1 MPRVQAT
8 PAKIEIDFTDEKLT
22 SHGGWVFLGR
32 LFKQLALGKRLG
44 EAIHLKRRR
53 RGASDAQ
60 MLLSLVASQVA
71 GGGALSDVDVLREDT
86 VGRTL
91 LGLEEVPDSRRLGE
105 YLSRFTATEV
115 AALEAVVQSVA
126 RQVAP
131 AVIAHEVARRGY
143 LPVFVDGSAIEVE
156 GRLFEG
162 AAKGYNG
169 QVQYWLHGVF
179 LGGAWAAGRL
189 HPGGVSVTEGWQ
201 GQLEA
206 VAPWIG
212 KDMPVWVHVDNAYYS
227 RDFVDFCHA
236 RGWDYSVSVTHEGFR
251 RPVLESIQDLPETA
265 WTDIGLGEEATLT
278 WHRPRGWREHPYV
291 VIRRTHDGPQGRL
304 QPAYT
309 VILVS
314 RDDLPLEELVRRHRQ
329 KQGQENAFKGPLIDL
344 DLHHPPCRAFHAN
357 QAYYL
362 CGQLAQLLLR
372 MIQYRLLPA
381 KARRH
386 GIRPLIRHLI
396 RTAARLVRSARRW
409 RLDFSKTAFRL
420 DWLYHAACQLE

>member
-1 MPRVQAT
+1 MNRV
-8 PAKIEIDFTDEKLT
+8 PCRIPNVEIDFTDARLT

-32 LFKQLALGKRLG
+32 LFKQLDLGRRLG
-44 EAIHLKRRR
+44 EAVCLKQRC
-53 RGASDAQ
+53 RGASDAE
-60 MLLSLVASQVA
+60 MLLSLVAAQVA
-71 GGGALSDVDVLREDT
+71 GGGALSDVDALRCDA

-91 LGLEEVPDSRRLGE
+91 LGLETVPDNRRLGE
-105 YLSRFTATEV
+105 YLGRFTATAV
-115 AALEAVVQSVA
+115 DALEAVVQSVA
-126 RQVAP
+126 QALMP
-131 AVIAHEVARRGY
+131 SVIEHEVANRGY
-143 LPVFVDGSAIEVE
+143 LPLFVDGSAIEVE
-156 GRLFEG
+156 GRLFER

-169 QVQYWLHGVF
+169 QLQYWLHGVF

-201 GQLEA
+201 AQLEA
-206 VAPWIG
+206 VAAWIER
-212 KDMPVWVHVDNAYYS
+212 DIPVWAHVDNAYYC

-236 RGWDYSVSVTHEGFR
+236 RGWDYSVSVTHDGFR
-251 RPVLESIQDLPETA
+251 RPVLASIEGLPETA
-265 WTDIGLGEEATLT
+265 WTDIGLGEAATLT
-278 WHRPRGWREHPYV
+278 WHRPQGWREHPYV

-314 RDDLPLEELVRRHRQ
+314 RADLPLAELVRRHRQ

-386 GIRPLIRHLI
+386 GIRPIIRHLI
-396 RTAARLVRSARRW
+396 RTAARLARTARRW
-409 RLDFSKTAFRL
+409 RLDFPKTAFRL
-420 DWLYHAACQLE
+420 DWLYHASCQLE

>member
-1 MPRVQAT
+1 MPRVQPT

-32 LFKQLALGKRLG
+32 LFRRLALGKRLG

-71 GGGALSDVDVLREDT
+71 GGGTLSDVDVLREDM

-126 RQVAP
+126 REVAP
-131 AVIAHEVARRGY
+131 AVIAQEVAHRGY

-169 QVQYWLHGVF
+169 HMQYWLHGVF
-179 LGGAWAAGRL
+179 LGSAWAAGRL
-189 HPGGVSVTEGWQ
+189 HPGGVSVTEGWR

-212 KDMPVWVHVDNAYYS
+212 KDTPVWVHVDNAYYS
-227 RDFVDFCHA
+227 RDFMDFCHA
-236 RGWDYSVSVTHEGFR
+236 QGWDYSVSVTHDGFR
-251 RPVLESIQDLPETA
+251 RPVLESIEGLPEMA

-278 WHRPRGWREHPYV
+278 WHRPQGWREHPYV
-291 VIRRTHDGPQGRL
+291 VIRRTHDGPQGLL

-372 MIQYRLLPA
+372 LIQYRLLPA
-381 KARRH
+381 QARRH

-396 RTAARLVRSARRW
+396 RTAARLVRSARQW

>member
-1 MPRVQAT
+1 MPRVQVS
-8 PAKIEIDFTDEKLT
+8 PAKIDIDFTDEKLT

-32 LFKQLALGKRLG
+32 LFKRMELGKRLG

-91 LGLEEVPDSRRLGE
+91 LGLDEVPDSRRLGE
-105 YLSRFTATEV
+105 YLSRFTATEA

-126 RQVAP
+126 REVAP
-131 AVIAHEVARRGY
+131 VVITHEAACRGY

-201 GQLEA
+201 AQLET

-212 KDMPVWVHVDNAYYS
+212 KDTPVWVHVDNAYYS
-227 RDFVDFCHA
+227 RDFVDCCHA
-236 RGWDYSVSVTHEGFR
+236 RGWDYSISVTHDGFR
-251 RPVLESIQDLPETA
+251 RPVLESIEDLPETA

-278 WHRPRGWREHPYV
+278 WHCPQGWREHPYV

-344 DLHHPPCRAFHAN
+344 DLHHPPCRSFHAN

-386 GIRPLIRHLI
+386 GIRPIIRHLI
-396 RTAARLVRSARRW
+396 RTAARLVRSARQW

>member
-1 MPRVQAT
+1 MPRVQVS
-8 PAKIEIDFTDEKLT
+8 PAKIDIDFTDEKLT

-32 LFKQLALGKRLG
+32 LFRQLELGKRLG
-44 EAIHLKRRR
+44 EAIRLKRRR

-86 VGRTL
+86 AGRTL
-91 LGLEEVPDSRRLGE
+91 LGLDEVPDSRRLGE
-105 YLSRFTATEV
+105 YLSRFGAAEV

-126 RQVAP
+126 REVVP
-131 AVIAHEVARRGY
+131 AVIAHEVDSRGY

-201 GQLEA
+201 AQLEA
-206 VAPWIG
+206 VAPWV
-212 KDMPVWVHVDNAYYS
+212 DQDTSVWVHVDNAYYS
-227 RDFVDFCHA
+227 REFVDFCHA
-236 RGWDYSVSVTHEGFR
+236 RGWDYSVSVTHDGFR
-251 RPVLESIQDLPETA
+251 RPVLESIEDLPETA

-278 WHRPRGWREHPYV
+278 YHRPQGWREHPYV

-381 KARRH
+381 KARHH
-386 GIRPLIRHLI
+386 GIRPIIRHLI
-396 RTAARLVRSARRW
+396 RTAARLVHSARQW

>member
-1 MPRVQAT
+1 MSRVQCRI
-8 PAKIEIDFTDEKLT
+8 PNVEIDFTDEKLT
-22 SHGGWVFLGR
+22 GHGGWVFLGR
-32 LFKQLALGKRLG
+32 LFKELALGERLG
-44 EAIHLKRRR
+44 EAVGLKRRR

-71 GGGALSDVDVLREDT
+71 GGGALSDVDVLREDA

-91 LGLEEVPDSRRLGE
+91 LGLAEVPDSRRLGE
-105 YLSRFTATEV
+105 YLSRFTAAEV

-126 RQVAP
+126 REVVP
-131 AVIAHEVARRGY
+131 GVVEHEVPSRGY
-143 LPVFVDGSAIEVE
+143 LPVFVDGSAIEVA

-206 VAPWIG
+206 VAGWIG
-212 KDMPVWVHVDNAYYS
+212 QDIPVWVHVDNAYYS
-227 RDFVDFCHA
+227 QAFVDFCHA

-251 RPVLESIQDLPETA
+251 RPVLESIEDLPETA
-265 WTDIGLGEEATLT
+265 WTDIGLGEQATLT
-278 WHRPRGWREHPYV
+278 WYRPQGWREHPYV

-314 RDDLPLEELVRRHRQ
+314 RADLPLEELVRRHRQ

-372 MIQYRLLPA
+372 MLQYRLLPVQ
-381 KARRH
+381 ARHH
-386 GIRPLIRHLI
+386 GIRPIIRHLI
-396 RTAARLVRSARRW
+396 RAAARLVRSARRW
-409 RLDFSKTAFRL
+409 RLDFPKTAFRL

>member
-32 LFKQLALGKRLG
+32 LFRQLALGKRLG

-179 LGGAWAAGRL
+179 LGGAWTAGRL
-189 HPGGVSVTEGWQ
+189 HPGGVSVTEDWQ
-201 GQLEA
+201 AQLET

-212 KDMPVWVHVDNAYYS
+212 KDTPVWVHVDNAYYS
-227 RDFVDFCHA
+227 HDFVDFCHA

-251 RPVLESIQDLPETA
+251 RPVLESIEDLPETA

-278 WHRPRGWREHPYV
+278 WHRPQGWREHPYV
-291 VIRRTHDGPQGRL
+291 VIRRTHDGPQGLL

-386 GIRPLIRHLI
+386 GIRPIIRHLI

>member
-22 SHGGWVFLGR
+22 NHGGWAFLGR
-32 LFKQLALGKRLG
+32 LFKPLALGNRLG

-86 VGRTL
+86 VGRTV

-126 RQVAP
+126 REVAP
-131 AVIAHEVARRGY
+131 AVIAHEVAHRGY

-201 GQLEA
+201 AQLET

-212 KDMPVWVHVDNAYYS
+212 KDTPVWVHVDNAYYS
-227 RDFVDFCHA
+227 HDFVDFCPA

-251 RPVLESIQDLPETA
+251 RPVLESIEGLPEAA

-278 WHRPRGWREHPYV
+278 WHRSRGWQEHPYV

-357 QAYYL
+357 QACYL

-386 GIRPLIRHLI
+386 GIRPIIRHLI

-420 DWLYHAACQLE
+420 DWLYHATCQLE

>member
-1 MPRVQAT
+1 MPRVQVS

-22 SHGGWVFLGR
+22 SHGGWVFLGH
-32 LFKQLALGKRLG
+32 LFRKLQLGKRIG
-44 EAIHLKRRR
+44 RAIRLKQRR

-60 MLLSLVASQVA
+60 VLLSLVASQVA

-86 VGRTL
+86 VSQIL
-91 LGLEEVPDSRRLGE
+91 LGLDRVPDSRRLGE
-105 YLSRFTATEV
+105 YLSRFTETGV
-115 AALEAVVQSVA
+115 VALEAVVQSVA
-126 RQVAP
+126 QEVIP
-131 AVIAHEVARRGY
+131 AVIAHEVAQRGY
-143 LPVFVDGSAIEVE
+143 LPVFVDGSAIEVD
-156 GRLFEG
+156 GHLFEG

-179 LGGAWAAGRL
+179 LGGAWAAGQL
-189 HPGGVSVTEGWQ
+189 HPGGVSVIKGWRS
-201 GQLEA
+201 QLES
-206 VAPWIG
+206 VAPWIN
-212 KDMPVWVHVDNAYYS
+212 KDTPVWVHVDNAYYNH
-227 RDFVDFCHA
+227 DFVDFCHA
-236 RGWDYSVSVTHEGFR
+236 RGWDYSVSVTHDGFR
-251 RPVLESIQDLPETA
+251 RPVLESIEGLPDTA

-278 WHRPRGWREHPYV
+278 RHRPQGWREQTYI
-291 VIRRTHDGPQGRL
+291 VIRRTHDGPQRRL
-304 QPAYT
+304 RPAYT

-344 DLHHPPCRAFHAN
+344 DLHHPPCRSFHAN

-372 MIQYRLLPA
+372 LIQYRLLPP

>member
-1 MPRVQAT
+1 MSRVQPRT
-8 PAKIEIDFTDEKLT
+8 PTVEIDFTDSRLT
-22 SHGGWVFLGR
+22 GQGGGVFLGQ
-32 LFKQLALGKRLG
+32 LFRHLGLARRFE
-44 EAIHLKRRR
+44 EAIGLKRRR
-53 RGASDAQ
+53 RGASDAE

-71 GGGALSDVDVLREDT
+71 GGGALSDVDALRTDK

-91 LGLEEVPDSRRLGE
+91 LGLVEAPDSRRLGE
-105 YLSRFTATEV
+105 YLARFTGKEV
-115 AALEAVVQSVA
+115 EALEGVVQSVA
-126 RQVAP
+126 NEVAP
-131 AVIAHEVARRGY
+131 MVIEHEVSTRSY

-156 GRLFEG
+156 GRLFER

-169 QVQYWLHGVF
+169 VQQYWLHGVF

-201 GQLEA
+201 AQLA
-206 VAPWIG
+206 AIAPWIG
-212 KDMPVWVHVDNAYYS
+212 KEVPVWVHVDNAYYS
-227 RDFVDFCHA
+227 RHFVDFCHA
-236 RGWDYSVSVTHEGFR
+236 RGWDYSVSVTHNVFR
-251 RPVLESIQDLPETA
+251 RPVLESIEGIPESA
-265 WTDIGLGEEATLT
+265 WTDIGLGEKATLT
-278 WHRPRGWREHPYV
+278 YHRPQGWRQHPYV
-291 VIRRTHDGPQGRL
+291 VIRRTHDGPQQRL

-314 RDDLPLEELVRRHRQ
+314 RDDLPVEELVRRHRQ

-372 MIQYRLLPA
+372 LIQYRLLPA
-381 KARRH
+381 KARCH
-386 GIRPLIRHLI
+386 GIRPIIRYLI
-396 RTAARLVRSARRW
+396 RTAARLIRSGRRW
-409 RLDFSKTAFRL
+409 RLDFPKTAFRL

>member
-1 MPRVQAT
+1 MTSLQVN
-8 PAKIEIDFTDEKLT
+8 PAEIEIDFTDEKLT
-22 SHGGWVFLGR
+22 GHGGWVFLGR
-32 LFKQLALGKRLG
+32 LFKRLRLGKRIG
-44 EAIHLKRRR
+44 ETLRLKRRA

-86 VGRTL
+86 VGRRL

-105 YLSRFTATEV
+105 YLGRFTAAEV

-126 RQVAP
+126 RELAP
-131 AVIAHEVARRGY
+131 AVIAHEVASRGY

-179 LGGAWAAGRL
+179 LAGAWGAGRL
-189 HPGGVSVTEGWQ
+189 HPGGVSVTEGWRE
-201 GQLEA
+201 QLA
-206 VAPWIG
+206 SVAPWIAA
-212 KDMPVWVHVDNAYYS
+212 DVPVWVHVDNAYYS
-227 RDFVDFCHA
+227 RDFVEDCHR
-236 RGWDYSVSVTHEGFR
+236 RGWDYSISVTHEGFR
-251 RPVLESIQDLPETA
+251 RPVIESIEGLADEA

-278 WHRPRGWREHPYV
+278 YHRPQGWREHPYV
-291 VIRRTHDGPQGRL
+291 VIRRTHDGAQKRL
-304 QPAYT
+304 RPAYT

-314 RDDLPLEELVRRHRQ
+314 RNDLPLEELVRRHRQ

-344 DLHHPPCRAFHAN
+344 DLHHPPCRSFHAN

-372 MIQYRLLPA
+372 MIQYRLLPP
-381 KARRH
+381 KARTH

-396 RTAARLVRSARRW
+396 RSTARLVRHARRW
-409 RLDFSKTAFRL
+409 RLDFAKTAFRL
-420 DWLYHAACQLE
+420 DWLYHASCQLE

>member
-71 GGGALSDVDVLREDT
+71 GGGSLSDVDVLREDT
-86 VGRTL
+86 VGQTL
-91 LGLEEVPDSRRLGE
+91 LGLETVPDSRRLGE

-126 RQVAP
+126 REVAP

-156 GRLFEG
+156 GRLFES

-179 LGGAWAAGRL
+179 LGSAWSAGRL

-201 GQLEA
+201 AQLEA

-212 KDMPVWVHVDNAYYS
+212 EDTPVWVHVDNAYYS
-227 RDFVDFCHA
+227 RDFVDFCHV
-236 RGWDYSVSVTHEGFR
+236 RGWDYSVSVTHDGFR
-251 RPVLESIQDLPETA
+251 RPVLESIEDLPETA

-278 WHRPRGWREHPYV
+278 WHRPQGWREHPYV
-291 VIRRTHDGPQGRL
+291 VIRRTHDGPQGLLR
-304 QPAYT
+304 PAYT

-314 RDDLPLEELVRRHRQ
+314 RDDLPLEELIRRHRQ

-372 MIQYRLLPA
+372 LIQYRLLPA
-381 KARRH
+381 QARRH
-386 GIRPLIRHLI
+386 GIRPIIRHLI

>member
-1 MPRVQAT
+1 MPRVQVS

-22 SHGGWVFLGR
+22 SYGGWVFLGR
-32 LFKQLALGKRLG
+32 LFRQLELGKRLG
-44 EAIHLKRRR
+44 EAICLKRRR

-60 MLLSLVASQVA
+60 MLLSLAASQVA
-71 GGGALSDVDVLREDT
+71 GGGALSDVDILREDT

-91 LGLEEVPDSRRLGE
+91 LGLDEVPDSRRLGE
-105 YLSRFTATEV
+105 YLSRFGAAEV

-126 RQVAP
+126 REVAP
-131 AVIAHEVARRGY
+131 AVIAHEVDSRGY

-201 GQLEA
+201 AQLET

-212 KDMPVWVHVDNAYYS
+212 RDTPVWVHVDNAYYS
-227 RDFVDFCHA
+227 RDFVDCCHA
-236 RGWDYSVSVTHEGFR
+236 RGWDYSVSVTHDGFR
-251 RPVLESIQDLPETA
+251 RPVLKSIEGLPETA
-265 WTDIGLGEEATLT
+265 WTDMGLGEEATLT
-278 WHRPRGWREHPYV
+278 WHRPQGWRAHPYV

-344 DLHHPPCRAFHAN
+344 DLHHPPCRSFHAN

-362 CGQLAQLLLR
+362 CGQLAQLLL
-372 MIQYRLLPA
+372 A
-381 KARRH
+381 
-386 GIRPLIRHLI
+386 
-396 RTAARLVRSARRW
+396 
-409 RLDFSKTAFRL
+409 
-420 DWLYHAACQLE
+420 